1 MIYCK
6 KVFHKERKN
15 EIIEISDK
23 NRTQRKEGGYCMKP
37 TLVILAAGMGS
48 RYGGLKQID
57 PIDEQGHKI
66 IDFSI
71 YDAKRAGFGKVVFI
85 IKKEHEADFRSCVGD
100 AISKHMEVDYVFQ
113 DLTDVPKDFAIP
125 QGRVKPWGTTH
136 ALLCCK
142 DIVKEPFAVIN
153 ADDYYGKNAYV
164 TLAEF
169 LKQQEER
176 KDLPVYAMVGYQLK
190 NTLTDK
196 GSVARGLC
204 MRDEQDYLTEIVE
217 RTKIIKTQ
225 DGAAFTEDDGAS
237 YTSVSVD
244 TLVSM
249 NMWAFYPD
257 VFPLMEEAMGEF
269 FKEKVADNPMKA
281 ECLIPTEVGGLL
293 EKKKAAVKVLSSS
306 DRWFGVTYQE
316 DKPMVK
322 ESIKQLKDSGL
333 YPTYLWE

>member
-1 MIYCK
+1 
-6 KVFHKERKN
+6 
-15 EIIEISDK
+15 
-23 NRTQRKEGGYCMKP
+23 MKP

-57 PIDEQGHKI
+57 PIDDAGHKI

-85 IKKEHEADFRSCVGD
+85 IKKEHEEDFRTCVGD

-113 DLTDVPKDFAIP
+113 DLQDVPEGFVMDP
-125 QGRVKPWGTTH
+125 ERVKPWGTTH
-136 ALLCCK
+136 ALMCCK
-142 DIVKEPFAVIN
+142 DAVKEPFAVIN
-153 ADDYYGKNAYV
+153 ADDYYGRSAYQ
-164 TLAEF
+164 TLVQF
-169 LKQQEER
+169 LQENEKR
-176 KDLPVYAMVGYQLK
+176 ESQVPVYGMVGYQLK

-204 MRDEQDYLTEIVE
+204 MRDEKDFLTEIVE
-217 RTKIIKTQ
+217 RTKIIKTEN
-225 DGAAFTEDDGAS
+225 GAAYTEDEGAT
-237 YTSVSVD
+237 YVEVSPD

-257 VFPLMEEAMGEF
+257 IFPLMEEAMKEF
-269 FKEKVADNPMKA
+269 FRTKALENPLKS

-293 EKKKAAVKVLSSS
+293 DNQKAVVKVLSSE

-322 ESIKQLKDSGL
+322 NSIQKLKEEGL
-333 YPTYLWE
+333 YPEKLW